1 MDAKLV
7 EEFGI
12 VLVFDFLGMGLSEI
26 DDLVPLPLCVGL
38 ARRGVGGAVVL
49 RPFQKV
55 IGDVRVIRH
64 LMEVLLAHA
73 LEIRVFDDRF

>member
-1 MDAKLV
+1 MDF
-7 EEFGI
+7 EFIEKGGI
-12 VLVFDFLGMGLSEI
+12 ILVFDFIRMGFAEI
-26 DDLVPLPLCVGL
+26 DDLVPLPLRVGL
-38 ARRGVGGAVVL
+38 ARRGVGGAIVL